1 MKSVKCYRFSVNQ
14 PADVNWWSA
23 LGESAAYLISSV
35 FLGSEIV
42 DVVDVVDVVVFVGVG
57 LVVQQ
62 VRMCLER
69 AEGLA
74 GGGSVGRDEF
84 RLTFGGAEAEAEA
97 EAEVEE
103 GEEVAAV
110 AAVGGVLEEVAKS
123 FFRRTTATGG
133 TSGSAS
139 V

>member
-1 MKSVKCYRFSVNQ
+1 MIFKKN
-14 PADVNWWSA
+14 
-23 LGESAAYLISSV
+23 LI
-35 FLGSEIV
+35 EIGLNFYGV

-84 RLTFGGAEAEAEA
+84 RLTFGVA

-103 GEEVAAV
+103 GEGEEVA
-110 AAVGGVLEEVAKS
+110 AAVGGVLEELAKS

>member
-1 MKSVKCYRFSVNQ
+1 MIFKKN
-14 PADVNWWSA
+14 
-23 LGESAAYLISSV
+23 LI
-35 FLGSEIV
+35 EIGLNFYGV

-84 RLTFGGAEAEAEA
+84 RLTFGGAEAEAE
-97 EAEVEE
+97 E
-103 GEEVAAV
+103 GEEVA
-110 AAVGGVLEEVAKS
+110 AAVGGVLEELAKS